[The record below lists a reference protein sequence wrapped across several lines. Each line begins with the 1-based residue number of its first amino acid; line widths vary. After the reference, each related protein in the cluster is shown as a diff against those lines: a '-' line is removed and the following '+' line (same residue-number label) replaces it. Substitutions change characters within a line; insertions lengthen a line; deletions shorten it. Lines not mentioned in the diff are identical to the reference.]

1 VSVSSLEVNAILIKT
16 FLNLISVLNITDFMF
31 LHDV

>member
-1 VSVSSLEVNAILIKT
+1 MSVSSLEVNAILIKT